1 MQIAR
6 FNSYAL
12 LFLKVEKISIQNYT
26 FLESLIYQ
34 ESTIWRWSQVT
45 YCLFVCLGLTSLWNI
60 WGHITTVPAC
70 SSGTLTNVLPHRNAM
85 PQTQDTTPH
94 PVTVY
99 RHGADLSLC
108 YPSMWNVTLEY
119 TSTHFN
125 VLGETRPGNPSPT
138 FHTHQRTF
146 NLMLS
151 WWSTVGSS
159 VESTVPTGSWTRDLW
174 CANPVRYPLA
184 HSDFLKWLI
193 KTNDFDICIHFNVPL
208 FPSLHTI
215 LSEEK
220 PFNSGYHVV
229 VDNKI

>member
-1 MQIAR
+1 MALW
-6 FNSYAL
+6 FVSYATPHVIFIVYNVAL
-12 LFLKVEKISIQNYT
+12 VI
-26 FLESLIYQ
+26 
-34 ESTIWRWSQVT
+34 
-45 YCLFVCLGLTSLWNI
+45 CLFVLGLTSLWNI

-99 RHGADLSLC
+99 RHGANLSLC

-119 TSTHFN
+119 TATHFN

-184 HSDFLKWLI
+184 HSDFLVALVI
-193 KTNDFDICIHFNVPL
+193 VV
-208 FPSLHTI
+208 SL
-215 LSEEK
+215 LSISK
-220 PFNSGYHVV
+220 PFGKHILHGSMGNKQTNQVSPSSGLRVSHWTQCEYTSERAQSGE
-229 VDNKI
+229 I